1 MSKDKYR
8 IKIETINGN
17 DEELR
22 AEYRMGLDCEGF
34 AIIGDYEDSA
44 GVSIHKMSTM
54 DIAHAIAVSDD
65 LMQAAYIAIG
75 IDMAKRSH
83 EDRHMKAAALKIDL
97 GDIARGFG
105 RGGGDD

>member
-34 AIIGDYEDSA
+34 TIIGDYED
-44 GVSIHKMSTM
+44 GVGTSIHEMSTM
-54 DIAHAIAVSDD
+54 DIARAIATSDE

-75 IDMAKRSH
+75 LDNAKQSH
-83 EDRHMKAAALKIDL
+83 DRRHMKAAALKIEL
-97 GDIARGFG
+97 GDIARRFG
-105 RGGGDD
+105 RGDGDD

>member
-22 AEYRMGLDCEGF
+22 AEFRMGLDCEGF
-34 AIIGDYEDSA
+34 AIIGDREGRTD
-44 GVSIHKMSTM
+44 VSLHKMSTM
-54 DIAHAIAVSDD
+54 DIAEAILASDE

-75 IDMAKRSH
+75 LDNAKQSH
-83 EDRHMKAAALKIDL
+83 DRRRMKTAALNINL
-97 GDIARGFG
+97 GDIVRGFG

>member
-34 AIIGDYEDSA
+34 VIIGDREDD
-44 GVSIHKMSTM
+44 VDTSIHEMSTM
-54 DIAHAIAVSDD
+54 DIAHAIAVSDE

-75 IDMAKRSH
+75 IDNAKQSH
-83 EDRHMKAAALKIDL
+83 DWRHMKAAALKIDL
-97 GDIARGFG
+97 GDITRGFG